1 MASPGG
7 GFDFSKPGQTW
18 KKMLLSWTHGGA
30 EHVTKWIN
38 GWQVEPVAAMPVVFI
53 LLVWTA
59 YTLDSVAVEAVFA
72 LMVALSPLWLPVAL
86 LTMFWHQWMHYIRFR
101 FWFSPVSEPVL
112 LEITLPPEIEKSPMA
127 MEIFLT
133 SLHQTG
139 GETTFL
145 HRVWRGQMRLVSS
158 LEIASNHG
166 QIRYYLHTRRGF
178 SNIIES
184 RLYGQ
189 FPEAQVRE
197 AEDYTRAIP
206 SNLEGYELAG
216 TEYQKGDLDA
226 LPIKTYI
233 DFSLDKNP
241 DTPEIQTDPI
251 SQTLELM
258 GSIGPDEHMWM
269 QIVLRG
275 RKKDEWYGFYLNAD
289 SYMDGAKKLIADI
302 AKGAVERATALVS
315 DEAEKKKV
323 GARGATLMSEMERRK
338 VEMVERSMS
347 KLVFECGIR
356 TVYAAK
362 RERFVGVNISHL
374 VTFFAAYR
382 GAPGKQH
389 NSLGVTRGTLYF
401 DYPWQDWG
409 GIRQN
414 IEAHNILFRYK
425 HRAYFGVPYDQV
437 PVFMTTE
444 ELATL
449 WHFPSSAVHTPAL
462 NRVPAKVS
470 EAPLNLPT
478 AQPLPH

>member
-1 MASPGG
+1 MASGG
-7 GFDFSKPGQTW
+7 GDDFKKYPTW
-18 KKMLLSWTHGGA
+18 KKMLLSWTHDGA
-30 EHVTKWIN
+30 DHIMKWIN
-38 GWQVEPVAAMPVVFI
+38 GWQVEPVAVMPFVFI
-53 LLVWTA
+53 FLVSTA
-59 YTLDSVAVEAVFA
+59 YALDPVAVEAEFA
-72 LMVALSPLWLPVAL
+72 LMVALSPVWLPIAL

-112 LEITLPPEIEKSPMA
+112 LEITLPPEVEKSPLA
-127 MEIFLT
+127 MEIFLS
-133 SLHQTG
+133 SLHNTG
-139 GETTFL
+139 GETTFI
-145 HRVWRGQMRLVSS
+145 HRVWRGQMRPVFSV
-158 LEIASNHG
+158 EIASNHG
-166 QIRYYLHTRRGF
+166 QIRYYLQTRQSFR
-178 SNIIES
+178 NIVES

-197 AEDYTRAIP
+197 AEDYTRVIP

-216 TEYQKGDLDA
+216 TEYQKDGSLADA

-233 DFSLDKNP
+233 DFGLDKNP

-275 RKKDEWYGFYLNAD
+275 RKKDEWYGFYLNSD
-289 SYMDGAKKLIADI
+289 RFMEGAKKLLADI
-302 AKGAVERATALVS
+302 TKGAVERATALVT
-315 DEAEKKKV
+315 DEAEAKKV
-323 GARGATLMSEMERRK
+323 GSRGSTLLSEMERRK
-338 VEMVERSMS
+338 VEMIERSMG

-362 RERFVGVNISHL
+362 KERFAGVNVSHL

-382 GAPGKQH
+382 GVPGKQY

-449 WHFPSSAVHTPAL
+449 WHFPSSIVRTPAL

-478 AQPLPH
+478 AQPLPR

>member
-1 MASPGG
+1 MASHGG

-30 EHVTKWIN
+30 EHLTKWIN
-38 GWQVEPVAAMPVVFI
+38 GWAFEPVAVMPIVFI

-59 YTLDSVAVEAVFA
+59 YALDPVAVEAVFA

-86 LTMFWHQWMHYIRFR
+86 LTMFWHQWIHYIRFR
-101 FWFSPVSEPVL
+101 FWFSPINTPAL
-112 LEITLPPEIEKSPMA
+112 LEVTLPPEVEKSPLA

-133 SLHQTG
+133 SLHQGG

-145 HRVWRGQMRLVSS
+145 HRVWRGQMRMVSS

-166 QIRYYLHTRRGF
+166 QVRYYIHTRAGWR
-178 SNIIES
+178 NIIES

-197 AEDYTRAIP
+197 VDDYARQIP
-206 SNLEGYELAG
+206 TNLVGYSLWG
-216 TEYQKGDLDA
+216 TEYQKGEPDA

-233 DFSLDKNP
+233 DFNLDKNP

-251 SQTLELM
+251 SQMLELM
-258 GSIGPDEHMWM
+258 GSIGPDEHMWV
-269 QIVLRG
+269 QFIIRA
-275 RKKDEWYGFYLNAD
+275 RKKDEWYGFYLSAD
-289 SYMDGAKKLIADI
+289 KYMDGAKKVIADI
-302 AKGAVERATALVS
+302 AKGAVERATALVG

-338 VEMVERSMS
+338 VESVERSMS
-347 KLVFECGIR
+347 KLLFECGIR
-356 TVYAAK
+356 TIYAAK
-362 RERFVGVNISHL
+362 GDAFKGVNISNL
-374 VTFFAAYR
+374 VTFFAPFR
-382 GAPGKQH
+382 GVGKQT
-389 NSLGVTRGTLYF
+389 NSIGVTRGLAYF

-409 GIRQN
+409 ELRQN
-414 IEAHNILFRYK
+414 IERRNLIFRYK
-425 HRAYFGVPYDQV
+425 HRAYFGVPYDQT
-437 PVFMTTE
+437 PIFMTTE

-449 WHFPSSAVHTPAL
+449 WHFPSSAVRTPAL

-478 AQPLPH
+478 AQSLPR